1 MSVVEYIKED
11 KICIITLNRPQS
23 LNAINVQLAME
34 LNQALVDFRNDDG
47 LWVCIITG
55 AGEKAFCIGAD
66 IKEILPE
73 LTGSMATWSTR
84 PNVAWATDMW
94 KPMIAAINGA
104 ALGGG
109 LELALHCDIRIAVEN
124 ISLGLPEVALG
135 IIPGWGGTQR
145 LPRIIPEALAAEML
159 FTGRAID
166 AQEACRMGLLNQVVP
181 RDALM
186 STAKQVAQA
195 ICRSSPL
202 RVLAAKQ
209 AMKEGKN
216 LSLEKGLELERKLLD
231 SLIETEDFQ
240 EGCQSFLEKR
250 RPDFR
255 AK

>member
-124 ISLGLPEVALG
+124 ISLGLPEVSLG

-145 LPRIIPEALAAEML
+145 LPRVIPEALAAEML

-166 AQEACRMGLLNQVVP
+166 AQEACRMGLLNKVVP

-195 ICRSSPL
+195 ICRSAPL
-202 RVLAAKQ
+202 AVRAAKQ

-240 EGCQSFLEKR
+240 EGYQSFLEKR